1 MSLPKISYPTF
12 DLEVPSLKKKFK
24 FRPFVVKEEKLLLM
38 AQQSGDILDIMNAIK
53 QIVNNC
59 AVGPTPFDINKLT
72 TFDIEYL
79 FVKLR
84 SRSVSNIIKVSFT
97 DPDTSERFTQDI
109 DLEKIEIQGTV
120 LTNHKI
126 KITDT
131 LSMTVKYPSGEIYNS
146 LKQIND
152 YTESMVETVIE
163 CVDKIYDKQNVFLPK
178 DYQRNDLKEFVLSL
192 PVHVYKEIEKFVE
205 NMPRLHHEVK
215 FLNSLGEERVITL
228 QTLKDFF
235 HLG

>member
-1 MSLPKISYPTF
+1 MTLPKISYPTF

-38 AQQSGDILDIMNAIK
+38 AQQSGEILDIMNAIK

-59 AVGPTPFDINKLT
+59 SVVENAFDVNKLT

-84 SRSVSNIIKVSFT
+84 SRSVSNIIKVTFT
-97 DPDTSERFTQDI
+97 DPDTNERFSEDI
-109 DLEKIEIQGTV
+109 DLERIELKGTI
-120 LTNHKI
+120 LKDHKI
-126 KITDT
+126 KISDT
-131 LSMTVKYPSGEIYNS
+131 LSMTVKYPSGEIYNN
-146 LKQIND
+146 LKTSND
-152 YTESMVETVIE
+152 YTETMISTVTE
-163 CVDKIYDKQNVFLPK
+163 CVDKIYSHQNVVLPK
-178 DYQRNDLKEFVLSL
+178 DYTKDELKEFVISL
-192 PVHVYKEIEKFVE
+192 PVGTYKEIEKFVE
-205 NMPRLHHEVK
+205 DMPRLHHEIK
-215 FLNSLGEERVITL
+215 FINSIGEERVIVL